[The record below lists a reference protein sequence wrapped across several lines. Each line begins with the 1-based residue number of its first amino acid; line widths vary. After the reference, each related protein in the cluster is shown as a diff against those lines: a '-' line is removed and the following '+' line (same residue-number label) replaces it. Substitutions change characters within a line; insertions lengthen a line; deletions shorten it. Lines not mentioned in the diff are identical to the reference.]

1 MYSTTKNI
9 ILKKLKFVIA
19 GLLLITILPGN
30 AGENFNSRNID
41 YAYTASYKI
50 TIETDLNE
58 FKSRNQSSESVPT
71 PEVVMLPDSSANNI
85 PAKVSSFKSFS
96 ASKQNCREISPAGK
110 SFNFF
115 MNIQ

>member
-85 PAKVSSFKSFS
+85 PVKVSSFKSIS